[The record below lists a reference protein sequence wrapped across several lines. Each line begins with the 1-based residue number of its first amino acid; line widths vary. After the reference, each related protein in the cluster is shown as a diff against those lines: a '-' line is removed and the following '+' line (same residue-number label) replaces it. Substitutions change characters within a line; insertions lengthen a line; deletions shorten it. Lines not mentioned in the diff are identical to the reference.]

1 MSAGTLLPMT
11 NETADMSTA
20 EPRHRISFRAVP
32 GEKPEIHL
40 DDANITRKLS
50 GIQIVSDPIA
60 GTRVALEVHP
70 KALGDVEFE
79 GVAVVEINAY
89 SDDPGPAAAA
99 FLGAMDAK
107 ILEQK
112 ALNRLD
118 LGSGPNATTEAILR
132 TLIEWANGEGL

>member
-1 MSAGTLLPMT
+1 MT
-11 NETADMSTA
+11 DTTETAT
-20 EPRHRISFRAVP
+20 EPTRHLVKFHAVP
-32 GEKPEIHL
+32 GEKPAIHL
-40 DDANITRKLS
+40 DEHDITRKLS

-89 SDDPGPAAAA
+89 ADDPGPAAAT
-99 FLGAMDAK
+99 FLGAIDAK
-107 ILEQK
+107 TLERH

-118 LGSGPNATTEAILR
+118 LGSDEAATTAAILR
-132 TLIEWANGEGL
+132 TLIEWANGEGTL